1 MSTHGADANAM
12 AFYSES
18 TFAGLELNF
27 GRQLEGF
34 ELEALVKPFLVISV
48 AFFVDFVV
56 SLGCKIEMIPPCV
69 MTLLKI
75 GTTTSVLG
83 GNVGEGE
90 MAGIL
95 GKLRMLCLL
104 DELLALTIPIVT
116 GASNPRNWKL
126 RLL

>member
-1 MSTHGADANAM
+1 MSAHGADANAM

-56 SLGCKIEMIPPCV
+56 SLGCKIEMIPPWV
-69 MTLLKI
+69 
-75 GTTTSVLG
+75 
-83 GNVGEGE
+83 
-90 MAGIL
+90 
-95 GKLRMLCLL
+95 
-104 DELLALTIPIVT
+104 VT
-116 GASNPRNWKL
+116 C
-126 RLL
+126 